1 MPAFIPIT
9 IYLNDRSML
18 IASIPDAETALQQ
31 PWPFMDKPSRL
42 EAIRMIEECLAGHCT
57 QQAAFDAFKAAAS
70 EQGLLK
76 RKPPSEGLRQFD
88 GVAEDL
94 Q

>member
-9 IYLNDRSML
+9 IHLNDRSMAIVS
-18 IASIPDAETALQQ
+18 IADAAKALQQ

-42 EAIRMIEECLAGHCT
+42 EAIRMIEECLAGHCSH
-57 QQAAFDAFKAAAS
+57 QAAFAAFEAAAS

-76 RKPPSEGLRQFD
+76 QKPPSVGLRKFD

-94 Q
+94 L

>member
-9 IYLNDRSML
+9 IYLDRPIL
-18 IASIPDAETALQQ
+18 VASIPDAAKALQQ

-57 QQAAFDAFKAAAS
+57 QQAAFDAFRTAAS

-94 Q
+94 M